1 MMDIKQRIKAVRDLE
16 VPTPDPDEFLNNL
29 RGSILQ
35 REERQKQFLQTVSA
49 ALLVIILGI
58 FTVQQLQDSPQ
69 DMLVVDRFPI
79 EAVEPESQEFIYE
92 MAGYLVDQSD
102 DIIETLAFL
111 EAVNFEPVK
120 RVMEDNL

>member
-1 MMDIKQRIKAVRDLE
+1 MDIKQRIKAVRDLDVSAPE
-16 VPTPDPDEFLNNL
+16 PEEFLNKL
-29 RGSILQ
+29 RGSILH
-35 REERQKQFLQTVSA
+35 REERQKQFLQAVSA

-69 DMLVVDRFPI
+69 DMLVVDLFPV

-111 EAVNFEPVK
+111 EEVNFEPVK
-120 RVMEDNL
+120 IVMEDNL